1 LFISIVLPS
10 VKFFARANLITTERH
25 AADARSVAVPTSH
38 LQPTTTMMMLPT
50 LPTLPTLLILPTP
63 PALAMPAMPA

>member
-1 LFISIVLPS
+1 LFISIVLPG

-50 LPTLPTLLILPTP
+50 LPTLLILPTP
-63 PALAMPAMPA
+63 PALAMPAMPV